1 MTRHNTAP
9 INLYCVIMRR
19 IPTNPLFWS
28 LAVLLFPLLIEVS
41 FSHFVREGEY
51 NSRIGWS
58 FITALLINLAN
69 RRWVTAAVLL
79 PFMIGGLADIGYAY
93 TFGGVFTTATI
104 EAVVHT
110 DSSEANEFFAAYAS
124 LPLVSLYLVH
134 WLIYAAAVHYSQAV
148 STKSW
153 RRTIVTMGVLLM
165 VVVVHRTTVMG
176 KFHDTIPGVL
186 GTMPSYYRGA
196 ISLEKEVELR
206 KQLVSN
212 TDVIAEVIETEPQTH
227 IFIVGES
234 LTRNHM
240 EVYGYH
246 RATTPGL
253 AKMKNIIL
261 MNDVISSHAQTQA
274 SLRVALTAAESEDGN
289 KYRNS
294 LSVIDIAN
302 LAGYKTWWISNQQ
315 PQRATIASI
324 SHQADVPHYI
334 SNDYNGVEVARY
346 DEYMQPVIEKALRD
360 PADKKAIFIHMMG
373 SHAQYKNRYPEQF
386 VHFKDNDVIAYRQ
399 EPSAN
404 EVQAIN
410 DYDNSVL
417 YNDHVVMQII
427 NALKDSGSG
436 NKSLTYFSDH
446 GEEVYREAKI
456 KGHGPDNVTANMIE
470 IPLIVWSSES
480 DNEAMRALKENSK
493 KPFMLD
499 NFYQLAGSLMA
510 IKSDA
515 LNPAHSPADKA
526 YQADLSRKVYRLNYD
541 SELKK

>member
-1 MTRHNTAP
+1 MTRHNTAS

-41 FSHFVREGEY
+41 FSDFVREGEY

-148 STKSW
+148 STKGW
-153 RRTIVTMGVLLM
+153 RRTIVTTGVLLM
-165 VVVVHRTTVMG
+165 VVVVHRTTIMG

-253 AKMKNIIL
+253 AKMGNLIL

-373 SHAQYKNRYPEQF
+373 SHAQYKNRYPDQF
-386 VHFKDNDVIAYRQ
+386 VHFKDNDVIAYRK
-399 EPSAN
+399 EPSEN

-480 DNEAMRALKENSK
+480 DNEAMLALKENSK

-515 LNPAHSPADKA
+515 LNPVHSPADKA